1 MRDRWKF
8 VTRLSQSRNNAASQV
23 VGTDRA
29 NRSNPQREV
38 DLITREIRQQFIIR
52 TDDTP
57 IQTLR
62 KILRVLFSHSY
73 DVTACTQQSM
83 QDNTAMTTS
92 ADDCKWF
99 QNFSPSLTLPCVRR
113 TLSGSSFTV
122 CDSRNESVYKA
133 WFDQIGDR

>member
-8 VTRLSQSRNNAASQV
+8 VARMSQSRDNAASQV

-29 NRSNPQREV
+29 NRSNPQRQV
-38 DLITREIRQQFIIR
+38 DLITREIRQQFVIR

-62 KILRVLFSHSY
+62 KILRLFFRQSH
-73 DVTACTQQSM
+73 DVTAGTQQGM

-92 ADDCKWF
+92 TDDCKWF
-99 QNFSPSLTLPCVRR
+99 QNFPPSLTLPCIRR
-113 TLSGSSFTV
+113 KL
-122 CDSRNESVYKA
+122 R
-133 WFDQIGDR
+133 QIQLLAV